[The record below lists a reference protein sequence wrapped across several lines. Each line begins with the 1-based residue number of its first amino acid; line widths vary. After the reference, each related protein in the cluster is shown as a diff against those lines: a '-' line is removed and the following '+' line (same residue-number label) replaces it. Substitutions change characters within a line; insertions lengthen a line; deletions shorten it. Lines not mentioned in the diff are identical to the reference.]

1 MDSNSRSTWT
11 SLHRSMATFV
21 VMCAVIALW
30 SGPALGAPDKGTS
43 ELGRYEQVAKPQQQ
57 QRLTPRAKSKLARL
71 RQIKKNVN
79 RQSVTSPAARQ
90 TTSTISSGFDPRING
105 FSFANWLDDPNNT
118 AIGIETLIRVFGQ
131 TSVCAQVIAGT
142 CDPYRSATDFVLKLR
157 VSLANGR
164 CDGLV
169 VLASRLFQKQSS
181 LNNFSPNATTV
192 AELTVSQVDAEV
204 VYWWTTQVLP
214 TFSKASAETRTLLPS
229 KFADRIDQDI
239 RGGAGSTIGIYAN
252 GIGHSVLPIAIRF
265 NGSLAEIDIYDSN
278 TPGLTQTLIIDRGLE
293 SWVYVVR
300 NGLGLKTQTIS
311 GTGPGGLGLVPMGAG
326 QSAPTNYFALLD
338 GVKTGK

>member
-1 MDSNSRSTWT
+1 MDSNSRSART

-21 VMCAVIALW
+21 VMCTVIALW
-30 SGPALGAPDKGTS
+30 SGPAYGAPDRGTS

-57 QRLTPRAKSKLARL
+57 QRPTSRVKSKSARL
-71 RQIKKNVN
+71 RQFKKIVA

-90 TTSTISSGFDPRING
+90 TSGTISSGFDPRING
-105 FSFANWLDDPNNT
+105 FSFPNWLDDPNNT

-142 CDPYRSATDFVLKLR
+142 CDPYRSATDFVAKLR
-157 VSLANGR
+157 VALANGR

-169 VLASRLFQKQSS
+169 VLASRLFQQQSS

-229 KFADRIDQDI
+229 QLE
-239 RGGAGSTIGIYAN
+239 STDPLLKLISTPPTPSRDLPDYVCNFWYFSAN
-252 GIGHSVLPIAIRF
+252 ALRAAAIRF
-265 NGSLAEIDIYDSN
+265 PVALVVIPNMVAASSIVQPSHSTSN
-278 TPGLTQTLIIDRGLE
+278 RTSRSCTRI
-293 SWVYVVR
+293 
-300 NGLGLKTQTIS
+300 
-311 GTGPGGLGLVPMGAG
+311 
-326 QSAPTNYFALLD
+326 
-338 GVKTGK
+338 